1 MSLLRLGRAWVCSVA
16 HAFASKMSY
25 NFNFPLRAS
34 PAPISQ

>member
-1 MSLLRLGRAWVCSVA
+1 MLRPGGARVCSVP